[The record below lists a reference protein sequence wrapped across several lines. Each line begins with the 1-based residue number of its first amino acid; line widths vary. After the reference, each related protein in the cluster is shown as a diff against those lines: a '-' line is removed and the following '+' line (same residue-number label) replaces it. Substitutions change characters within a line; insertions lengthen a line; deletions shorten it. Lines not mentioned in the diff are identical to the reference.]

1 MAKNVVK
8 ITSSP
13 ESFRRLN
20 LIVNIMYNV
29 KCITKAGWVLVEAR
43 VTLVALTPPIVDVAG
58 ALTVN
63 LAQVFDENE
72 NRSMD

>member
-1 MAKNVVK
+1 M
-8 ITSSP
+8 
-13 ESFRRLN
+13 
-20 LIVNIMYNV
+20 
-29 KCITKAGWVLVEAR
+29 VEAR

-63 LAQVFDENE
+63 LANAQVFDENE